1 MIAFRGGADFVA
13 HVSQKGRLD
22 AVCILRAG
30 EGVADGVGA
39 QRNGVF
45 EFRVEPLQGKLTPPE
60 LELQAH
66 TRAHHGEVDR
76 LMDEIH
82 GPGLQC
88 PRLAIRIIFGGH
100 EDQRYSPAGR
110 AGFEDLADCI
120 AVHLRHHDIEQN
132 QIRLGLLHQ
141 CQRFSA

>member
-1 MIAFRGGADFVA
+1 MA
-13 HVSQKGRLD
+13 HVGQKGRLD
-22 AVCILRAG
+22 ALCILRAS
-30 EGVADGVGA
+30 EGVAEGVGA

-45 EFRVEPLQGKLTPPE
+45 EFRVEPLQGKLTPLE

-66 TRAHHGEVDR
+66 TCANHGVVDR
-76 LMDEIH
+76 LVNEICR
-82 GPGLQC
+82 PGLQC
-88 PRLAIRIIFGGH
+88 PRLALRVIFGGH
-100 EDQRYSPAGR
+100 EDQRYGPAGR
-110 AGFEDLADCI
+110 AGFEYLADCI